1 MSQKVEYIEYT
12 AYIGFIVIYN
22 EAGNINS
29 YIKCDKCQ
37 TRCLFYVEC
46 WVLENYFRSIIV
58 IYDETGNTICQK
70 CCKNLQVIVVYWWNN
85 TTFLYL
91 KKEGVA
97 IKEVIENF
105 NVNL

>member
-46 WVLENYFRSIIV
+46 
-58 IYDETGNTICQK
+58 
-70 CCKNLQVIVVYWWNN
+70 
-85 TTFLYL
+85 
-91 KKEGVA
+91 
-97 IKEVIENF
+97 
-105 NVNL
+105 